1 MLTRLI
7 NLITPRRCVMC
18 GCRLAIGED
27 VVCTACN
34 IELPRTGHPASP
46 RNNELARLF
55 WGRIPVERAAA
66 LFYYRAH
73 SAPGDVIYSMKYRS
87 HPETGEL
94 MGRMAAKE
102 FAACGFFD
110 GIDAIVPVPLA
121 KKRQRERGY
130 NQSLE
135 IARGVSA
142 VTRIPI
148 TSKALKRKSFEASQT
163 KMNRWQR
170 NENVEDVFLLT
181 DGNAVKGK
189 HILII
194 DDVVTTGATV
204 ISCAKELMK
213 AGGTRFSVMSLG
225 FTKG

>member
-46 RNNELARLF
+46 RDNELARLF

-94 MGRMAAKE
+94 MGAW
-102 FAACGFFD
+102 
-110 GIDAIVPVPLA
+110 
-121 KKRQRERGY
+121 RQRNLRRADF
-130 NQSLE
+130 S
-135 IARGVSA
+135 
-142 VTRIPI
+142 T
-148 TSKALKRKSFEASQT
+148 ASTQ
-163 KMNRWQR
+163 
-170 NENVEDVFLLT
+170 
-181 DGNAVKGK
+181 
-189 HILII
+189 
-194 DDVVTTGATV
+194 
-204 ISCAKELMK
+204 
-213 AGGTRFSVMSLG
+213 
-225 FTKG
+225 

>member
-1 MLTRLI
+1 
-7 NLITPRRCVMC
+7 
-18 GCRLAIGED
+18 
-27 VVCTACN
+27 
-34 IELPRTGHPASP
+34 
-46 RNNELARLF
+46 
-55 WGRIPVERAAA
+55 
-66 LFYYRAH
+66 
-73 SAPGDVIYSMKYRS
+73 MKYRS

-102 FAACGFFD
+102 FATCGFFD

-121 KKRQRERGY
+121 KNRQRERGY

-148 TSKALKRKSFEASQT
+148 ISKALKRKSFAASQT

-204 ISCAKELMK
+204 ISCATELMK

>member
-1 MLTRLI
+1 
-7 NLITPRRCVMC
+7 
-18 GCRLAIGED
+18 
-27 VVCTACN
+27 
-34 IELPRTGHPASP
+34 
-46 RNNELARLF
+46 
-55 WGRIPVERAAA
+55 
-66 LFYYRAH
+66 
-73 SAPGDVIYSMKYRS
+73 MKYRS

-102 FAACGFFD
+102 FATYGFFD

-121 KKRQRERGY
+121 KNRQRERGY

-148 TSKALKRKSFEASQT
+148 TSKALKRKSFAASQT